1 MFLLLTSSP
10 FPSFKSGVWNRGF
23 LKTDNRFKI
32 IAWNVWDVWAI
43 TKVVC
48 RNLRKN
54 VNSVI
59 DTNLVKTRFGK
70 KAMQTLNSKEEWKWV
85 SCHPVSSTRRMFMLQ
100 LKIYFSQFLFFLSL
114 KFITLPKNNK
124 KIDCNIYSRV
134 STLLQACTENSD
146 LLIGRRVQDNVRLS
160 SSFQTKFA
168 RLISTTTYHTKLI
181 RNVYLCA
188 VVSNKKELNSLGSSK
203 WISSISVLK
212 KVPLSG
218 EASPYRPL

>member
-10 FPSFKSGVWNRGF
+10 FPSFKSSVWNRGF

-32 IAWNVWDVWAI
+32 IVWDVWAM
-43 TKVVC
+43 TKFVC

-59 DTNLVKTRFGK
+59 DTNLVETRLGK
-70 KAMQTLNSKEEWKWV
+70 KAMQTLNSNEEWKV

-100 LKIYFSQFLFFLSL
+100 LKIYFSQFLFFLCL
-114 KFITLPKNNK
+114 KFITLPKNNR

-146 LLIGRRVQDNVRLS
+146 LLIGRRVQDDVRLS
-160 SSFQTKFA
+160 TSFQTKFA

-188 VVSNKKELNSLGSSK
+188 LVSNKKELNSLGSSK
-203 WISSISVLK
+203 WISSKSVLK

>member
-10 FPSFKSGVWNRGF
+10 FPSFKSSVWNIGF
-23 LKTDNRFKI
+23 LKTDNRFKL

-43 TKVVC
+43 TKGVC

-59 DTNLVKTRFGK
+59 DTNLVKTRLGK
-70 KAMQTLNSKEEWKWV
+70 KAMQTLNSNEEWKV

-100 LKIYFSQFLFFLSL
+100 LKIYFSQILIFLCL
-114 KFITLPKNNK
+114 KFITLPKNNR
-124 KIDCNIYSRV
+124 KIDCNINSHA

-146 LLIGRRVQDNVRLS
+146 LLIGRRVQDDVRLS
-160 SSFQTKFA
+160 TSFQTKFA
-168 RLISTTTYHTKLI
+168 RLISTTYHTKLI

-188 VVSNKKELNSLGSSK
+188 LVSNKKELNSLGSSK
-203 WISSISVLK
+203 WISSKSVLK
-212 KVPLSG
+212 KVPLFG
-218 EASPYRPL
+218 EAFPYRPL